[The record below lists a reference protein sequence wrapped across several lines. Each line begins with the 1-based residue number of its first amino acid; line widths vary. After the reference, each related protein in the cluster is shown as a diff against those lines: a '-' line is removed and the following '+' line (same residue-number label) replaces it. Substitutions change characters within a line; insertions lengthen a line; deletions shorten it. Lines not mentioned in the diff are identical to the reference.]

1 MGRGAET
8 LGELKERL
16 IWILLEPNDGL
27 GRLFLPAVFR
37 PLITL

>member
-8 LGELKERL
+8 LGELKERS

-27 GRLFLPAVFR
+27 GRLFAGHL
-37 PLITL
+37 

>member
-8 LGELKERL
+8 LGELKERS

-27 GRLFLPAVFR
+27 GRLSAGRL
-37 PLITL
+37 